1 MSFGWY
7 LLSAVFVYKMPDRQ
21 AAEYTTEAAKNHLGD
36 KRDGKDLT
44 AEDYATAA
52 QQKYERDMRQ
62 WATLYSLAGSG
73 GPDPKLK
80 DEATKDAATKEQAA
94 KDALAKSKTVAADA
108 TKPQSEKDM
117 AAAEASSKEAEAKA
131 ANARLANLKGAPPGK
146 LRTMPWNEPRGVN
159 PFLFA
164 MGMADAP
171 ATSWVRGVKDYLF
184 AQVPVLTEP
193 LNKLFLIIT
202 KLADPDASFQTRVFL
217 LLCLIW
223 SIAVWAFFG
232 GVITRMAAVQF
243 GGKERISFKQAINFV
258 KQRYISYL
266 LSPLVPLI
274 VIAVIVLCMSLYGLI
289 ALVPI
294 LGDIIM
300 YGLLLP
306 LIILGGIVIT
316 ILLIGL
322 VGYPMMNATVS
333 TEGSDTFDAL
343 SRSYNY
349 VFQAPWQ
356 YLWYIIVS
364 VVYGVFVTFVV
375 LLIGCLMVYF
385 GKWAVSQPAT
395 VLGADGRKPEFLFVY
410 SPKSL
415 GWRELM
421 LKGSPAEIYQSPTTG
436 DYLPVDPVA
445 SAEYHKQMSW
455 YNEAGAGLVTFWMV
469 LVFLLMIGF
478 IYSYFW
484 TSSTMIYLLM
494 RKKVD
499 EVDIEEVFS
508 QQDAEGVTPPIGP
521 PGATVSSGGAIS
533 LPTVPPPPAGPASP
547 PPVITTPPT
556 EAPFFPNTGS
566 TPPKDVPPPP
576 DEPKL

>member
-1 MSFGWY
+1 MAEGRIETFPEPPRRYLWTELFRSFQVALDPRKLLAAATGILAMSFGWY
-7 LLSAVFVYKMPDRQ
+7 LLSAVFVYKAPEAD
-21 AAEYTTEAAKNHLGD
+21 ASEYKVDAQKKRLGD
-36 KRDGKDLT
+36 KKSDGKDYT
-44 AEDYATAA
+44 EDEYRQAGF
-52 QQKYERDMRQ
+52 QQYLRDQRQ
-62 WATLYSLAGSG
+62 WETLNSLAGSG
-73 GPDPKLK
+73 SPESRGLKPEAPK
-80 DEATKDAATKEQAA
+80 
-94 KDALAKSKTVAADA
+94 SH
-108 TKPQSEKDM
+108 
-117 AAAEASSKEAEAKA
+117 
-131 ANARLANLKGAPPGK
+131 PGK
-146 LRTMPWNEPRGVN
+146 LRTMPWHESRGVN
-159 PFLFA
+159 PYLFA
-164 MGMADAP
+164 TGLADAP
-171 ATSWVRGVKDYLF
+171 ASQWVGGTIRYIL

-202 KLADPDASFQTRVFL
+202 KIADPDASFQTRVYL
-217 LLCLIW
+217 ILCLFW
-223 SIAVWAFFG
+223 SVAVWAFFG

-243 GGKERISFKQAINFV
+243 GGKERISFKQAIKFV
-258 KQRYISYL
+258 KDRYVSYL
-266 LSPLVPLI
+266 LSPMVPLI
-274 VIAVIVLCMSLYGLI
+274 VIAVIVLCMSLYGLV
-289 ALVPI
+289 ALIPI
-294 LGDIIM
+294 LGDVLL
-300 YGLLLP
+300 YGLGFP
-306 LIILGGIVIT
+306 LIVLGGIVIT

-385 GKWAVSQPAT
+385 GKWAVSVPANAM
-395 VLGADGRKPEFLFVY
+395 VESRKPDFLFVY

-421 LKGSPAEIYQSPTTG
+421 LKGSPAEIYQSPKTD
-436 DYLPVDPVA
+436 DYEPVNPEA
-445 SAEYHKQMSW
+445 SAEYMKQMTW
-455 YNEAGAGLVTFWMV
+455 WNEAGAGMVTFWMV

-508 QQDAEGVTPPIGP
+508 QQDAEASTAGAPFGPTSTTPPAAP
-521 PGATVSSGGAIS
+521 TGGAIS
-533 LPTVPPPPAGPASP
+533 LPTVPPPPVSP
-547 PPVITTPPT
+547 PPPPAATPDLPPAKSAE
-556 EAPFFPNTGS
+556 EAPFFPNTG
-566 TPPKDVPPPP
+566 TDAPKI
-576 DEPKL
+576 

>member
-1 MSFGWY
+1 MAEGRPDTPAEPSRKYLWTELFRSFQIALDPRKLLAAAAGILAMSFGWY
-7 LLSAVFVYKMPDRQ
+7 VLSAVFVPSKPP
-21 AAEYTTEAAKNHLGD
+21 EPEAAQYTKVDAIKKEYGE
-36 KRDGKDLT
+36 KKKPDGKEFTEEEYLKLGKEMLAHD
-44 AEDYATAA
+44 
-52 QQKYERDMRQ
+52 QRQ

-73 GPDPKLK
+73 SPESRGLKPD
-80 DEATKDAATKEQAA
+80 
-94 KDALAKSKTVAADA
+94 
-108 TKPQSEKDM
+108 
-117 AAAEASSKEAEAKA
+117 
-131 ANARLANLKGAPPGK
+131 APRIHPGK
-146 LRTMPWNEPRGVN
+146 LRTMPWHESRGEN

-164 MGMADAP
+164 MALTDAP
-171 ATSWVRGVKDYLF
+171 ASKWVGGGLGYIL

-202 KLADPDASFQTRVFL
+202 KIADPDASFLTRVYL
-217 LLCLIW
+217 LLCLVW
-223 SIAVWAFFG
+223 SVAVWAFFG
-232 GVITRMAAVQF
+232 GIITRLAAVQF
-243 GGKERISFKQAINFV
+243 GGKERISIKQAVQFV
-258 KQRYISYL
+258 KERYVSYL

-274 VIAVIVLCMSLYGLI
+274 VIAVIVFCMSLYGLV

-294 LGDIIM
+294 LGDVVL
-300 YGLLLP
+300 YGIGLP
-306 LIILGGIVIT
+306 LVILGGIVIT

-375 LLIGCLMVYF
+375 LGIGCLMVYF
-385 GKWAVSQPAT
+385 GKWAVSQPANLMFT
-395 VLGADGRKPEFLFVY
+395 DRKPDFLFVY

-421 LKGSPAEIYQSPTTG
+421 LKGSPAEIALSPKTG
-436 DYLPVDPVA
+436 DYEPVNPEA
-445 SAEYHKQMSW
+445 SAEYMKQMTW
-455 YNEAGAGLVTFWMV
+455 WNEAGAGMTTFWMV

-499 EVDIEEVFS
+499 EVDLDEVFS
-508 QQDAEGVTPPIGP
+508 QQDAEGTVAPPTGP
-521 PGATVSSGGAIS
+521 PGATVSAGGSVS
-533 LPTVPPPPAGPASP
+533 LPTVPPPAAVPT
-547 PPVITTPPT
+547 PPVEPTPPS
-556 EAPFFPNTGS
+556 TGAV
-566 TPPKDVPPPP
+566 PPKDVPPPP
-576 DEPKL
+576 DAPKV